1 MEQDADMTRTMS
13 YDSVASTLCDAS
25 SMVTA
30 PTRRSDGS
38 DKSSTPTENLD
49 DTRLYLR
56 SMKAQLEIME
66 CKCAKLEEENA
77 NLRGTSR
84 ARATETD
91 PGNQCW
97 DNEEKSTQ
105 ELLERISLLEGLYQD
120 YKDENASL
128 KHDLRNLQ
136 ESSSKQ
142 VECDIKILKGK
153 YGAAER
159 LCEELMSEN
168 EKLKQEVFS
177 LQQEIDEMQDQYREE
192 ETEEFRELQ
201 RELEQTAK
209 NCRIL
214 QFKLRKAERRNDQTE
229 ADRQQLEE
237 RLQEILAKT
246 GLAVEKME
254 QREQLF
260 PAFESDKRRDIEAE
274 LRMAKEVSVRLHGE
288 LELLEEKRRKYED
301 ENFCLKER
309 IRELENREKLLEQMR
324 FRSDQRR
331 LSGANGTKAT
341 NEQTFGTYSNESL
354 SHEIVDIGAN
364 QLVRDLHDSMER
376 ETDLKEQL
384 RFAEDDLS
392 SLRRK
397 VSDLETENEVMMR
410 QLAKVSSGTDS
421 CASRSGGS
429 RPPMTRSYSEG
440 HAQIELELAEHEA
453 EVLKTKLYQSEQENA
468 RLIAHIAKLEKEST
482 KLRSASA
489 SKSFTGDEFYA
500 VVPDTY
506 YRQKTKVLEQEI
518 EEMKA
523 KLGSL
528 SIEADQNMAVA
539 TDNVELKGE
548 VTNEIQR
555 NSSNSRTVDIS
566 RKMHLIEEEL
576 EVIRE
581 RNMLLENENERLI
594 KENRRFSLATN
605 SRSYDLNEDRVSNA
619 GKLRRQASSRFSQI
633 DSSAG
638 RFSERISDLEKENAL
653 LRKDLARRKRLESI
667 RKEESQLMNE
677 NIRTIHV
684 NTASQNELRDRV
696 TELLKE
702 NVVLTYEL
710 QVERRKNREFENQL
724 DDYREAISQPT
735 VQPISANEKE
745 QEMSHSSS
753 QMACIAAELNN
764 GFSSI
769 CEDVCRLLATLRNAQ
784 LPMVEVAE
792 IERRFGKKSET
803 FLHNLHAF
811 IGHNG
816 HNKTD
821 VGRQSENVIHEKL
834 QLANDERHAAQQKCE
849 AATVRLLQTE
859 DRWNKELEKLK
870 ESYENQ
876 LRGLK
881 YSLEESEKAKEES
894 RSTAREYEAML
905 GEKSSRVLELER
917 KQKQLSSE
925 FNLRYKELQDRTESD
940 RKRIKELELKCQN
953 SENLLEAQRKKL
965 MSEQKM
971 LEAELNEHKKR
982 LEETQAE
989 LSCQKDQAERKQTAW
1004 GRQKIELEN
1013 TIKLLQTELSD
1024 FDRKAAKKAADI
1036 ASAESQRLHVQ
1047 LEQLKRQAESEKET
1061 ILQER
1066 NDAER
1071 KLADYKREAVASA
1084 EQYERTKEELSLVK
1098 SRVSEQRQQLQDT
1111 RKQRDD
1117 YRDELGRLQQNWSR
1131 EKSDLVHKL
1140 RQEEKVQQAE
1150 QQALRLK
1157 YEGRIKVMEDTA
1169 KRTQSQ
1175 AGLRTP
1181 IRPRRERDNA
1191 KESLQAMEKKKAE
1204 LKTKHDEEI
1213 QELKKQ
1219 LEALQKENEAVE
1231 NVKAQLASKRVE
1243 LDQLNQTVRNERD
1256 LWTIEKKHLQS
1267 KMKVPSRN
1275 DFFCSPFISCI
1286 APFFVQQPAVAINGS
1301 RNSTEESEKE
1311 KLLAEAIEMAA
1322 KIRIQM
1328 DELKKKHDKEIQ
1340 NLKDRCKAQ
1349 RHDWAKEREKL
1360 TKRVKEVIFAN
1371 LLHSGLAE
1379 DSLRILNIDF
1389 QNLLSKEEEWQN
1401 EKNCLQSEC
1410 DTLITYTQDFE
1421 IRMLANK
1428 YKLDRVAE
1436 QLKYLNVKLDNTESM
1451 DDTTMEVK
1459 ETVHVIYSQIRSVR
1473 DDLSKTRE
1481 LDKAVKNLQ
1490 LNSDR
1495 YEKMIGGSSVES
1507 EMSGTSR
1514 AIIRSSLDT
1523 AKNDSRTSKPV
1534 FPRTASSESNYSST
1548 TLNRLRSP
1556 SPSPRKITTYPE
1568 APPSIILNTQKLVE
1582 YDKEGKRHWVRR
1594 SMCRSIS
1601 LDPMSTLKNPLI
1613 FEDNKRETPL
1623 VSFPPGDRR
1632 SHLRSSSTDAKITQ
1646 QVSSKTRDIS
1656 PMTDNCNES
1665 SDEKTKGKRQSNF
1678 FASLSRGQVRER
1690 RQRFE
1695 KNRTASVESSE
1706 IGQTIGSLGMQVSF
1720 TVSRSSIYFRSKN
1733 FKTCLAA
1740 MGASSDVEKILHRR
1754 PEGDKRSPRSNSASR
1769 FLNKIRGRSTSRE
1782 AKRTVK
1788 QQFSSD
1794 ISEVE
1799 FGSEQDED
1807 KSEKNYGC
1815 FNASALRRSKLKNVS
1830 ADTR

>member
-1 MEQDADMTRTMS
+1 
-13 YDSVASTLCDAS
+13 
-25 SMVTA
+25 
-30 PTRRSDGS
+30 
-38 DKSSTPTENLD
+38 
-49 DTRLYLR
+49 
-56 SMKAQLEIME
+56 
-66 CKCAKLEEENA
+66 
-77 NLRGTSR
+77 
-84 ARATETD
+84 
-91 PGNQCW
+91 
-97 DNEEKSTQ
+97 
-105 ELLERISLLEGLYQD
+105 
-120 YKDENASL
+120 
-128 KHDLRNLQ
+128 
-136 ESSSKQ
+136 
-142 VECDIKILKGK
+142 
-153 YGAAER
+153 
-159 LCEELMSEN
+159 
-168 EKLKQEVFS
+168 
-177 LQQEIDEMQDQYREE
+177 
-192 ETEEFRELQ
+192 
-201 RELEQTAK
+201 
-209 NCRIL
+209 
-214 QFKLRKAERRNDQTE
+214 
-229 ADRQQLEE
+229 
-237 RLQEILAKT
+237 
-246 GLAVEKME
+246 
-254 QREQLF
+254 
-260 PAFESDKRRDIEAE
+260 
-274 LRMAKEVSVRLHGE
+274 
-288 LELLEEKRRKYED
+288 
-301 ENFCLKER
+301 
-309 IRELENREKLLEQMR
+309 
-324 FRSDQRR
+324 
-331 LSGANGTKAT
+331 
-341 NEQTFGTYSNESL
+341 
-354 SHEIVDIGAN
+354 
-364 QLVRDLHDSMER
+364 MER

-384 RFAEDDLS
+384 RFAEDDLN

-410 QLAKVSSGTDS
+410 QLAKVSSAAES
-421 CASRSGGS
+421 CASKTGGS

-468 RLIAHIAKLEKEST
+468 RLVAHIAKLEKEST

-489 SKSFTGDEFYA
+489 NTTFPGDEFYT

-523 KLGSL
+523 RLGSL
-528 SIEADQNMAVA
+528 NIEVNQNMSAA
-539 TDNVELKGE
+539 ADNAALKGE
-548 VTNEIQR
+548 VANAIQCS
-555 NSSNSRTVDIS
+555 SSNSRTVDMS
-566 RKMHLIEEEL
+566 RKMRLIEEEL

-594 KENRRFSLATN
+594 KENRRFSLAAN
-605 SRSYDLNEDRVSNA
+605 SRSSDLNEDRVITA
-619 GKLRRQASSRFSQI
+619 GKLRRQASGRFSQI
-633 DSSAG
+633 DPNAG

-653 LRKDLARRKRLESI
+653 LRNDLARRKRLESI

-724 DDYREAISQPT
+724 DEYREAIRQPN
-735 VQPISANEKE
+735 VQAVSADEKE
-745 QEMSHSSS
+745 QEMGHTYS
-753 QMACIAAELNN
+753 QMACFAAELNS
-764 GFSSI
+764 GFGNI
-769 CEDVCRLLATLRNAQ
+769 CEDVRRLLANLRNAQ

-792 IERRFGKKSET
+792 VEKRFSKESET
-803 FLHNLHAF
+803 FLHKLQAF
-811 IGHNG
+811 IGYKG
-816 HNKTD
+816 HKTD
-821 VGRQSENVIHEKL
+821 ISGQSGNVIHEKL
-834 QLANDERHAAQQKCE
+834 QLANDEWHAAQQKCE

-894 RSTAREYEAML
+894 RSTAREFEAML
-905 GEKSSRVLELER
+905 GEKSSRVHELEQ

-965 MSEQKM
+965 VSEQKT
-971 LEAELNEHKKR
+971 LEAEMTEHKKR

-989 LSCQKDQAERKQTAW
+989 LSRQKDQAERKQAAW

-1036 ASAESQRLHVQ
+1036 ANAESQRLHAQ

-1175 AGLRTP
+1175 LSMARH
-1181 IRPRRERDNA
+1181 ERDIA
-1191 KESLQAMEKKKAE
+1191 KESLQAMEKKRAE

-1219 LEALQKENEAVE
+1219 LESLQKENEAVE
-1231 NVKAQLASKRVE
+1231 NIKAQLTSKKME
-1243 LDQLNQTVRNERD
+1243 LEQLNQTVRNERD
-1256 LWTIEKKHLQS
+1256 LWTIEKKHLES
-1267 KMKVPSRN
+1267 KTKPSAAASGTRN
-1275 DFFCSPFISCI
+1275 T
-1286 APFFVQQPAVAINGS
+1286 
-1301 RNSTEESEKE
+1301 TEESEKE
-1311 KLLAEAIEMAA
+1311 KLLTEAIEMAA

-1340 NLKDRCKAQ
+1340 NLKDRCKVQ
-1349 RHDWAKEREKL
+1349 RHDWGKEREKL
-1360 TKRVKEVIFAN
+1360 SKRVKD
-1371 LLHSGLAE
+1371 AE

-1401 EKNCLQSEC
+1401 EKNCLQAEC

-1436 QLKYLNVKLDNTESM
+1436 QLKYLNVKLDNTEST
-1451 DDTTMEVK
+1451 DDTTTEVR
-1459 ETVHVIYSQIRSVR
+1459 EAVHIICSQIRSVR

-1507 EMSGTSR
+1507 EISGTPRS
-1514 AIIRSSLDT
+1514 IIRSSLNT
-1523 AKNDSRTSKPV
+1523 ARNDSRTSKPV

-1601 LDPMSTLKNPLI
+1601 LDPTPTLKNPLI
-1613 FEDNKRETPL
+1613 FEDKKRETPL
-1623 VSFPPGDRR
+1623 VPCPPSDRR

-1646 QVSSKTRDIS
+1646 QISSKTRDTS
-1656 PMTDNCNES
+1656 PMTDSYNEHS
-1665 SDEKTKGKRQSNF
+1665 GEKAKGKRQNNF

-1695 KNRTASVESSE
+1695 KNRTVSVESSE
-1706 IGQTIGSLGMQVSF
+1706 IGQTIGSLGMQ
-1720 TVSRSSIYFRSKN
+1720 
-1733 FKTCLAA
+1733 TCLAA

-1754 PEGDKRSPRSNSASR
+1754 PEGDNRAPRSNSASR
-1769 FLNKIRGRSTSRE
+1769 FLHKIRVRSTSRE
-1782 AKRTVK
+1782 TKRTIK

-1794 ISEVE
+1794 VSEVE
-1799 FGSEQDED
+1799 SGVEQEED
-1807 KSEKNYGC
+1807 KSEKSYGC
-1815 FNASALRRSKLKNVS
+1815 FNASALRRSKLKNASV
-1830 ADTR
+1830 DTR